1 MPKKSG
7 TNKSKAN
14 EVNADVDIISRTKI
28 TFEDTKSNT
37 GADQEFKWGEIYQMI
52 RDQNVLNIGIEEM
65 SLCKNIKK
73 AGITKVTTFLELFSC
88 AEVIHWILPQTNPT
102 TMIIANIE
110 GKDFSSFA
118 PVYIAMACKL
128 PPL

>member
-14 EVNADVDIISRTKI
+14 EVNSDVDIISRTKI

-52 RDQNVLNIGIEEM
+52 IDQNVPDVDLEDM
-65 SLCKNIKK
+65 SLYKI
-73 AGITKVTTFLELFSC
+73 
-88 AEVIHWILPQTNPT
+88 
-102 TMIIANIE
+102 
-110 GKDFSSFA
+110 
-118 PVYIAMACKL
+118 
-128 PPL
+128 